1 MQLLGYIASMCHSIN
16 KDVNDDNL
24 DDFNPGAYAVESVI
38 FGWGSIN
45 ERLRN
50 EIVDLYD
57 EMDDE
62 KKEELRVEIMSRRPK
77 FLQL

>member
-1 MQLLGYIASMCHSIN
+1 M
-16 KDVNDDNL
+16 
-24 DDFNPGAYAVESVI
+24 ESVI
-38 FGWGSIN
+38 FGCGSIN

-62 KKEELRVEIMSRRPK
+62 KKEKLREEIMNKRPN
-77 FLQL
+77 FFQL